1 LLERQRVK
9 LHYPELPIP
18 GTHFRVGTAWKYT
31 RHTDA
36 GDQSFGVEEM
46 KVNPHALYDK
56 RLLTDK
62 KVYHPGDT
70 VRLLA
75 LILPEACAPKQK
87 DPKDT
92 QPVTENEVRTL
103 TAIHNLTP
111 ANLAAGTTNRLAAA
125 AGAPPRRC
133 ACERYHVTA
142 ILTPT
147 TVDRAFP
154 VVLREPVAAHKNA
167 VFAEILTLLRR
178 LDDKELIERVYR
190 LLRYGCVYTGELSV
204 GNIPTG
210 PWKHYLYVQTV
221 NTATEGMK
229 PTEAA
234 QIIGG
239 LPVSQNSRPQID
251 VACGPFVW
259 EDGQFDIELI

>member
-1 LLERQRVK
+1 
-9 LHYPELPIP
+9 
-18 GTHFRVGTAWKYT
+18 
-31 RHTDA
+31 
-36 GDQSFGVEEM
+36 
-46 KVNPHALYDK
+46 
-56 RLLTDK
+56 LLTDK
-62 KVYHPGDT
+62 KLYHPGNT

-92 QPVTENEVRTL
+92 QPVTEDEVRTL
-103 TAIHNLTP
+103 TAIHSLTP
-111 ANLAAGTTNRLAAA
+111 PNLAVGTTNRLVAAA
-125 AGAPPRRC
+125 SGLPRRC
-133 ACERYHVTA
+133 VCERYHVTA

-154 VVLREPVAAHKNA
+154 VVLREPVAVHKNE

-178 LDDKELIERVYR
+178 FDDKDLIERVYR
-190 LLRYGCVYTGELSV
+190 LMRYGCVYAGELSV
-204 GNIPTG
+204 DNIPTG
-210 PWKHYLYVQTV
+210 SWKHYLYVQTV
-221 NTATEGMK
+221 NTASEDMK
-229 PTEAA
+229 PTESA

-239 LPVSQNSRPQID
+239 LPVSQNSSPQID